1 MEDTPRALREIH
13 RTLKPQ
19 GRLVLSEPCN
29 DSVVLRTIRWFWY
42 RLPHKF
48 SVHHKAFRSRELLRL
63 LADAEMRVLQA
74 EPFGYVAFPVVG
86 MVDFLPVLRYLP
98 GKRLLTDLD
107 EFLERVPILRRHSWH
122 LIVVTTPR

>member
-13 RTLKPQ
+13 QTLKPR

-29 DSVVLRTIRWFWY
+29 DCVVLRTIRWFWY
-42 RLPHKF
+42 RLSRKF
-48 SVHHKAFRSRELLRL
+48 SLHHKAFRSRELLRP

-74 EPFGYVAFPVVG
+74 EPLGYVAFPVVG

-98 GKRLLTDLD
+98 GKRLLTRLD
-107 EFLERVPILRRHSWH
+107 SALEKVPLVRGHAWH
-122 LIVVTTPR
+122 LVVIA